1 MGIPKFKMVR
11 GYTGNR
17 VSGIQ
22 VYPNEIQMGIPK
34 QVGGLLHTKG
44 CYINML
50 RVRGPKQKIEP
61 HETECVGHMYAISA
75 EITVF
80 RFYSFSKHR
89 VGLMSTPSVLLGPI
103 IINTTKCIGMC
114 QTHGKVQGLTL

>member
-1 MGIPKFKMVR
+1 MKFKWVYLNSKWYMGIPEIVCQEYRYTQMKFKWVYLSKWV
-11 GYTGNR
+11 GCYTQN
-17 VSGIQ
+17 V
-22 VYPNEIQMGIPK
+22 
-34 QVGGLLHTKG
+34 TKG

-80 RFYSFSKHR
+80 LFYSFSKHR
-89 VGLMSTPSVLLGPI
+89 FAVCGQI
-103 IINTTKCIGMC
+103 
-114 QTHGKVQGLTL
+114 